1 MTAAMPRR
9 CPLPEPN
16 EVSFEPLGA
25 RPNVLLVWPALPASF
40 WDFRSTFRILPER
53 SLMPP
58 LGLITVA
65 ALCPPAWNLRLVD
78 ESVRPVREADL
89 AWADLIM
96 VSAMNAQRDRF
107 FALLDWARRLGVRTM
122 VGGPYPSA
130 EPEVMLPRADHVV
143 VGEPDEIFAS
153 LAADLERGRAK
164 RLYVVEEKPD
174 LAKTPIPRFDLLDHG
189 RYASMAV
196 QFSRGCPFQC
206 EFCDII
212 TIYGRR
218 PRAKTTRRLI
228 DELDSLHA
236 QGWRGQV
243 FVVDD
248 NFIGNSKL
256 ALEMAEEMAVWQGD
270 HGFPFSF
277 FTEASINL
285 AELPALIDA
294 MVRANFLSVFVG
306 IESPSK
312 ASLLETKKLQNLRR
326 DPLQSIL
333 LLQRSGLW
341 VAGGFIVGFDNDT
354 EEIFELQQAFIEQA
368 AIPWAMTGFL
378 QAPPTTPLYER
389 MAREGRLLENDV
401 TTNFATPNF
410 QTVLPRSLIVGGLAG
425 MLGAL
430 YHPKAFYRRAAR
442 SLVHWNPRKE
452 QRAPPMRLG
461 YTVKA
466 ILRSFWRQGIIS
478 RYKSA
483 YWSFLVELC
492 VRWRRDSTKLWW
504 GFGLLL
510 SGEHFIKYAA
520 DVTRE
525 LEQARSPS
533 RRVSSQGQ

>member
-1 MTAAMPRR
+1 MTAAATSRR

-25 RPNVLLVWPALPASF
+25 RPNVLLVWPALPSSF
-40 WDFRSTFRILPER
+40 WGFRSTFRILPER

-65 ALCPPAWNLRLVD
+65 ALCPPGWNLRLVD
-78 ESVRPVREADL
+78 ESIRPVREADL
-89 AWADLIM
+89 AWADLVM
-96 VSAMNAQRDRF
+96 LSAMNAQRDRL
-107 FALLDWARRLGVRTM
+107 FALLDRARRLGVRTM

-130 EPEVMLPRADHVV
+130 EPEAMLPRADHVV
-143 VGEPDEIFAS
+143 VGEPDEVFAA
-153 LAADLERGRAK
+153 LAGDLERGRAK
-164 RLYVVEEKPD
+164 RLYVVEDKPD
-174 LAKTPIPRFDLLDHG
+174 LTKTPIPRFDLLDHR
-189 RYASMAV
+189 RYACMAV

-218 PRAKTTRRLI
+218 PRAKTARRLVE
-228 DELDSLHA
+228 ELDVLHA

-248 NFIGNSKL
+248 NFIGNSKR
-256 ALEMAEEMAVWQGD
+256 ALEMAQEMAAWQAD

-277 FTEASINL
+277 MTEASINL
-285 AELPALIDA
+285 AEQPALIDA

-306 IESPSK
+306 IESPSP
-312 ASLLETKKLQNLRR
+312 ASLRETKKLQNLRR

-341 VAGGFIVGFDNDT
+341 VTGGFIVGFDSDT
-354 EEIFELQQAFIEQA
+354 EQIFELQETFIEQA

-401 TTNFATPNF
+401 TTNFSTPNF
-410 QTVLPRSLIVGGLAG
+410 QTVLPRSVIVGGLAG

-430 YHPKAFYRRAAR
+430 YDPKAFYRRAAR
-442 SLVHWNPRKE
+442 SLVHWHPRKE
-452 QRAPPMRLG
+452 QRPPPVRVG
-461 YTVKA
+461 YAVRA
-466 ILRSFWRQGIIS
+466 ILHSIWRQGIVS
-478 RYKSA
+478 RYRNA
-483 YWSFLVELC
+483 YWTFLVELC
-492 VRWRRDSTKLWW
+492 ASWRRDPTKLWW
-504 GFGLLL
+504 GFALLL
-510 SGEHFIKYAA
+510 SGEHFINYAA
-520 DVTRE
+520 EVTAE
-525 LEQARSPS
+525 LGAAFPAARRCRP
-533 RRVSSQGQ
+533 

>member
-1 MTAAMPRR
+1 MTAATPRR

-25 RPNVLLVWPALPASF
+25 RPNVLLVWPALPSSF
-40 WDFRSTFRILPER
+40 WGFRNTFRILPER

-65 ALCPPAWNLRLVD
+65 ALCPPGWNLRLVD

-89 AWADLIM
+89 LWADLVM
-96 VSAMNAQRDRF
+96 VSAMNAQRERF

-143 VGEPDEIFAS
+143 VGEPDEVFAG
-153 LAADLERGRAK
+153 LAADLERGRAR
-164 RLYVVEEKPD
+164 RLTIVDDKPD
-174 LAKTPIPRFDLLDHG
+174 LAKTPIPRFDLLDQG
-189 RYASMAV
+189 RYACMAV

-218 PRAKTTRRLI
+218 PRAKTPRRLI
-228 DELDSLHA
+228 RELDALHA

-248 NFIGNSKL
+248 NFIGNAKR
-256 ALEMAEEMAVWQGD
+256 ALEMAEEMAAWQAD
-270 HGFPFSF
+270 HAFPFSF
-277 FTEASINL
+277 MTEASINL
-285 AELPALIDA
+285 AEQPALIDA

-306 IESPSK
+306 IESPSA
-312 ASLLETKKLQNLRR
+312 ASLRETKKLQNLRR

-341 VAGGFIVGFDNDT
+341 VAGGFIVGFDSDPQD
-354 EEIFELQQAFIEQA
+354 IFELQQTFIEKA

-401 TTNFATPNF
+401 TSNFSTPNF
-410 QTVLPRSLIVGGLAG
+410 RTVLPRSLIVDGLAG

-430 YHPKAFYRRAAR
+430 YDPKAFYGRAAR
-442 SLVHWNPRKE
+442 SLEHWQLHE
-452 QRAPPMRLG
+452 QQRAPPVRVE
-461 YTVKA
+461 YAAKA
-466 ILRSFWRQGIIS
+466 LLRSIWRQGIAS
-478 RYKSA
+478 RYRTA
-483 YWSFLVELC
+483 YWTFLVDLC
-492 VRWRRDSTKLWW
+492 VRWRRDPTKLWW
-504 GFGLLL
+504 GFALLL

-520 DVTRE
+520 DVASE
-525 LEQARSPS
+525 LEGAKPVSARTL
-533 RRVSSQGQ
+533 